1 MKGTIIDYNDFEAL
15 VMLEDDSLVNVP
27 LSKVSDYLSR
37 GTNISLNYNDI
48 TCSTSNRSKI
58 NKDKIVDFF

>member
-15 VMLEDDSLVNVP
+15 IALEDDSVVNLP
-27 LSKVSDYLSR
+27 LSKVSDYLSK
-37 GTNISLNYNDI
+37 GTSVTLSYNDI

-58 NKDKIVDFF
+58 NKDKLVDFF